1 MSLNSFNRNYGMSAD
16 SREWWGGNN
25 GFVTVVIDLPTD
37 VEVGHTKVTSDGSEE
52 QDQALQTALTNAQY
66 NQFVIT
72 SLLRQRAVL
81 VTTSTIA
88 FDTDVVIPSNF
99 KTASANVVAFAT
111 SGVDVAGGAGS
122 VAITWI
128 IERQDVFNKQDKR
141 PGAAYDVPVNPAEDL
156 AKALVQAGIFRTKDA
171 VVDALSG
178 TGASGNAAA
187 ATAAAVKVRAA
198 LPVQL

>member
-25 GFVTVVIDLPTD
+25 GFVTIVVDLPTD
-37 VEVGHTKVTSDGSEE
+37 VEVGHTKVTSDGTDA

-66 NQFVIT
+66 NQFVLT

-81 VTTSTIA
+81 VTTSVIA
-88 FDTDVVIPSNF
+88 FDTDVVIPSDF
-99 KTASANVVAFAT
+99 KTPSENVVAFGT

-128 IERQDVFNKQDKR
+128 VERQDVFNKQDKR
-141 PGAAYDVPVNPAEDL
+141 PGAAYDAPVDPTTDL
-156 AKALVQAGIFRTKDA
+156 AKALVQPGLFRTKDA
-171 VVDALSG
+171 VVDALNGSG
-178 TGASGNAAA
+178 SNGNATAA
-187 ATAAAVKVRAA
+187 KAAAVKVRAH